1 MCHCVGAAYE
11 EVGGTNL
18 GRREMAGAMDIALD
32 WHNLE
37 TKRPWG
43 ALASSDLTGHGKVL
57 STIVRATCV
66 EECRLWR
73 TSIWVPQRA
82 RVQGRTCPLGA
93 LPLAEGEGVRST
105 VLT

>member
-1 MCHCVGAAYE
+1 
-11 EVGGTNL
+11 
-18 GRREMAGAMDIALD
+18 MAGPMNTALD
-32 WHNLE
+32 CPNLQKE
-37 TKRPWG
+37 SGVLNGQLPWG
-43 ALASSDLTGHGKVL
+43 AVDSSDLKGHGKVL
-57 STIVRATCV
+57 NTIVRATCV

-73 TSIWVPQRA
+73 KSIWVPQRA